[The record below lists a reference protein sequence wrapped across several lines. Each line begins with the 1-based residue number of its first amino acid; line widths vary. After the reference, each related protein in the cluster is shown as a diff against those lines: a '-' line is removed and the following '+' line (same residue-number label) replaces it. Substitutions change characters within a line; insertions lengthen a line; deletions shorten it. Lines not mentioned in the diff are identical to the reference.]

1 MDRFITWIGKALS
14 SNGTPSTKRL
24 GVFLGLSAAFI
35 SVIVVLS
42 ILVGISLNVPS
53 IHYLSV
59 YSYLLD
65 ALNVL
70 IGLMISGGTIGY
82 VATRN
87 NEGNNEN
94 NKERKSE

>member
-1 MDRFITWIGKALS
+1 MSKLFIWLNKALS
-14 SNGTPSTKRL
+14 SNGIPSTKRL
-24 GVFLGLSAAFI
+24 GIFLGLSAAFI

-65 ALNVL
+65 ALNIL

-87 NEGNNEN
+87 KEN
-94 NKERKSE
+94 NKERKIE

>member
-1 MDRFITWIGKALS
+1 MNRLFSWLNKALS
-14 SNGTPSTKRL
+14 SNGIPSTKRL

-35 SVIVVLS
+35 SVIVMLS
-42 ILVGISLNVPS
+42 ILIGISLNVPS

-65 ALNVL
+65 ALNIL

-87 NEGNNEN
+87 NEN
-94 NKERKSE
+94 NKERKIE

>member
-1 MDRFITWIGKALS
+1 MGKLFIWINKALS
-14 SNGTPSTKRL
+14 SNGIPSTKRL

-35 SVIVVLS
+35 SVIVILS
-42 ILVGISLNVPS
+42 ILIGVSLNVPT

-65 ALNVL
+65 ALNIL

-87 NEGNNEN
+87 NEGNEN
-94 NKERKSE
+94 NKERKIE

>member
-1 MDRFITWIGKALS
+1 MSKLFIWLNKALS
-14 SNGTPSTKRL
+14 SNGIPSTKRL
-24 GVFLGLSAAFI
+24 GIFLGLSAAFI

-42 ILVGISLNVPS
+42 ILVGISLNVPTL
-53 IHYLSV
+53 HYLSV

-65 ALNVL
+65 ALNIL

-87 NEGNNEN
+87 NEN
-94 NKERKSE
+94 NKERKIE

>member
-1 MDRFITWIGKALS
+1 VSKLFIWLNKALS
-14 SNGTPSTKRL
+14 SNGIPSTKRL
-24 GVFLGLSAAFI
+24 GIFLGLSAAFI

-42 ILVGISLNVPS
+42 ILVGISLNVPA

-65 ALNVL
+65 ALNIL

-87 NEGNNEN
+87 KEN
-94 NKERKSE
+94 NKERKIE

>member
-1 MDRFITWIGKALS
+1 MEVFKWINKALS
-14 SNGTPSTKRL
+14 SNGIPSTKRL

-35 SVIVVLS
+35 GVIVVLS
-42 ILVGISLNVPS
+42 ILVGISLSVPTV
-53 IHYLSV
+53 HYLSV

-65 ALNVL
+65 ALNIL

-87 NEGNNEN
+87 NEN

>member
-1 MDRFITWIGKALS
+1 VSKLFIWLNKALS
-14 SNGTPSTKRL
+14 SNGIPSTKRL
-24 GVFLGLSAAFI
+24 GIFLGLSAAFI
-35 SVIVVLS
+35 SVLVVLS

-65 ALNVL
+65 ALNIL

-87 NEGNNEN
+87 NEN
-94 NKERKSE
+94 NKERKIE

>member
-1 MDRFITWIGKALS
+1 VSKLFIWLNKALS

-24 GVFLGLSAAFI
+24 GIFLGLSAAFI
-35 SVIVVLS
+35 SVLVVLS

-65 ALNVL
+65 ALNIL

-87 NEGNNEN
+87 KEN
-94 NKERKSE
+94 NKERKIE

>member
-1 MDRFITWIGKALS
+1 MDRFITWTGKALS

-24 GVFLGLSAAFI
+24 GIFLGLSAAFI
-35 SVIVVLS
+35 SVLVVLS

-65 ALNVL
+65 ALNIL

-87 NEGNNEN
+87 NEN
-94 NKERKSE
+94 NKERKIE

>member
-1 MDRFITWIGKALS
+1 MSKLFIWLNKALS
-14 SNGTPSTKRL
+14 SNGIPSTKRL

-35 SVIVVLS
+35 GVIVVLS
-42 ILVGISLNVPS
+42 ILVGISLNVPT

-65 ALNVL
+65 ALNIL

-87 NEGNNEN
+87 NEN
-94 NKERKSE
+94 NKERKIE

>member
-1 MDRFITWIGKALS
+1 MLEWINKALS
-14 SNGTPSTKRL
+14 SDGVSSTKRL

-65 ALNVL
+65 ALNIL

-87 NEGNNEN
+87 NEN
-94 NKERKSE
+94 NKERKIE

>member
-1 MDRFITWIGKALS
+1 MIEWISKALS
-14 SNGTPSTKRL
+14 SNGIPSTKRL

-42 ILVGISLNVPS
+42 ILVGISLNVHT

-65 ALNVL
+65 ALNIL

-87 NEGNNEN
+87 NEGNEN
-94 NKERKSE
+94 NKERKIE

>member
-1 MDRFITWIGKALS
+1 VSKLFIWLNKALS

-24 GVFLGLSAAFI
+24 GIFLGLSAAFI

-42 ILVGISLNVPS
+42 ILVGISLNVPTV
-53 IHYLSV
+53 HYLSV

-65 ALNVL
+65 ALNIL

-87 NEGNNEN
+87 KEN
-94 NKERKSE
+94 NKERKIE

>member
-1 MDRFITWIGKALS
+1 MGKLFIWLNKALS
-14 SNGTPSTKRL
+14 SNGIPSTKRL
-24 GVFLGLSAAFI
+24 GIFLGLSAAFI

-42 ILVGISLNVPS
+42 ILVGISLNVPT

-65 ALNVL
+65 ALNIL

-87 NEGNNEN
+87 NEN

>member
-1 MDRFITWIGKALS
+1 MSKLFIWLNKALS
-14 SNGTPSTKRL
+14 SNGIPSTKRL

-35 SVIVVLS
+35 SVIVILS
-42 ILVGISLNVPS
+42 ILIGVSLNVPTL
-53 IHYLSV
+53 HYLSV

-65 ALNVL
+65 ALNIL

-87 NEGNNEN
+87 SEGNNEN
-94 NKERKSE
+94 NKERKIE

>member
-1 MDRFITWIGKALS
+1 MLEWISKALS
-14 SNGTPSTKRL
+14 SSGVPSTKRL
-24 GVFLGLSAAFI
+24 GIFLGLSAAFI
-35 SVIVVLS
+35 SVIVILS
-42 ILVGISLNVPS
+42 ILIGVSLNVPT

-65 ALNVL
+65 ALNIL

-87 NEGNNEN
+87 NEN
-94 NKERKSE
+94 NKERKIE

>member
-1 MDRFITWIGKALS
+1 MSKLFIWLNKALS
-14 SNGTPSTKRL
+14 SNGIPSTKRL
-24 GVFLGLSAAFI
+24 GIFLGLSAAFI

-42 ILVGISLNVPS
+42 ILVGISLNVPT

-65 ALNVL
+65 ALNIL

-87 NEGNNEN
+87 NEN

>member
-1 MDRFITWIGKALS
+1 MSKLFIWLNKALS
-14 SNGTPSTKRL
+14 SNGIPSTKRL

-42 ILVGISLNVPS
+42 ILVGISLNVPTF
-53 IHYLSV
+53 HYLSV

-65 ALNVL
+65 ALNIL

-87 NEGNNEN
+87 NEN
-94 NKERKSE
+94 NKERKIE

>member
-1 MDRFITWIGKALS
+1 MEVFKWLNKALS
-14 SNGTPSTKRL
+14 SNGIPSTKRL
-24 GVFLGLSAAFI
+24 GVFLGLGAAFI

-42 ILVGISLNVPS
+42 ILVGISLNVPTV
-53 IHYLSV
+53 HYLSV

-65 ALNVL
+65 ALNIL

-87 NEGNNEN
+87 NEN

>member
-1 MDRFITWIGKALS
+1 MLEWISKALS
-14 SNGTPSTKRL
+14 SSGVPSTKRL

-42 ILVGISLNVPS
+42 ILVGISLNVPT
-53 IHYLSV
+53 IHYLSI

-65 ALNVL
+65 ALNIL

-87 NEGNNEN
+87 NEN
-94 NKERKSE
+94 NKERKIE

>member
-1 MDRFITWIGKALS
+1 MLEWISKALS
-14 SNGTPSTKRL
+14 SNGVPSTKRL

-53 IHYLSV
+53 IHYLSI

-65 ALNVL
+65 ALNLL

-87 NEGNNEN
+87 NENT
-94 NKERKSE
+94 KEQ

>member
-1 MDRFITWIGKALS
+1 MGKLLTWLNKALS
-14 SNGTPSTKRL
+14 SNSIPSTKRL
-24 GVFLGLSAAFI
+24 GVFLGLGAAFI

-65 ALNVL
+65 ALNIL

-87 NEGNNEN
+87 SEGNEN
-94 NKERKSE
+94 NKERKIE

>member
-1 MDRFITWIGKALS
+1 MNKLSSWLNKALS

-53 IHYLSV
+53 VHYLSI

-65 ALNVL
+65 ALNIL

-87 NEGNNEN
+87 SEGNNEN
-94 NKERKSE
+94 NKER

>member
-1 MDRFITWIGKALS
+1 LGGDVSKLFIWLNKALS

-24 GVFLGLSAAFI
+24 GIFLGLSAAFI
-35 SVIVVLS
+35 SVLVVLS
-42 ILVGISLNVPS
+42 ILVGISLNVPTV
-53 IHYLSV
+53 HYLSV

-65 ALNVL
+65 ALNIL

-87 NEGNNEN
+87 KEN
-94 NKERKSE
+94 NKERKIE

>member
-1 MDRFITWIGKALS
+1 MGKLFTWLNKALS
-14 SNGTPSTKRL
+14 SNSIPSTKRL
-24 GVFLGLSAAFI
+24 GIFLGLSAAFI
-35 SVIVVLS
+35 SVLVVLS

-59 YSYLLD
+59 YAYLLD
-65 ALNVL
+65 ALNIL

-87 NEGNNEN
+87 SEGNNEN
-94 NKERKSE
+94 NKERKIE

>member
-1 MDRFITWIGKALS
+1 MSKLFIWLNKALS
-14 SNGTPSTKRL
+14 SDGVPSTKRL

-35 SVIVVLS
+35 GVIVVLS
-42 ILVGISLNVPS
+42 ILVGISLSVPT

-65 ALNVL
+65 ALNIL

-87 NEGNNEN
+87 NEN
-94 NKERKSE
+94 NKERKIE

>member
-1 MDRFITWIGKALS
+1 VSKLFIWLNKALS

-24 GVFLGLSAAFI
+24 GIFLGLSAAFI

-65 ALNVL
+65 ALNIL

-87 NEGNNEN
+87 KEN
-94 NKERKSE
+94 NKERKIE

>member
-1 MDRFITWIGKALS
+1 MSKLFIWLNKALS
-14 SNGTPSTKRL
+14 SNGIPSTKRL

-42 ILVGISLNVPS
+42 ILIGVSMNVPS

-65 ALNVL
+65 ALNIL

-87 NEGNNEN
+87 SEGNEN
-94 NKERKSE
+94 SKERKIE

>member
-1 MDRFITWIGKALS
+1 MGKLLIWLNKALS
-14 SNGTPSTKRL
+14 SDGVPSTKRL

-42 ILVGISLNVPS
+42 ILVGISLNVPTV
-53 IHYLSV
+53 HYLSI

-65 ALNVL
+65 ALNIL

-87 NEGNNEN
+87 NEN
-94 NKERKSE
+94 NKERKIE

>member
-1 MDRFITWIGKALS
+1 MEVFKWINKALS
-14 SNGTPSTKRL
+14 SNGIPSTKRL

-35 SVIVVLS
+35 GVIVVLS
-42 ILVGISLNVPS
+42 ILVGISLSVPTV
-53 IHYLSV
+53 HYLSV

-65 ALNVL
+65 ALNIL

-87 NEGNNEN
+87 NEN
-94 NKERKSE
+94 NKERKIE

>member
-1 MDRFITWIGKALS
+1 MGKLFIWLNKALS
-14 SNGTPSTKRL
+14 SNGIPSTKRL
-24 GVFLGLSAAFI
+24 GIFLGLSAAFI

-42 ILVGISLNVPS
+42 ILVGISLNVPT

-65 ALNVL
+65 ALNIL

-87 NEGNNEN
+87 NEN
-94 NKERKSE
+94 NKERKIE

>member
-1 MDRFITWIGKALS
+1 MEVFKWINKALS
-14 SNGTPSTKRL
+14 SNGIPSTKRL
-24 GVFLGLSAAFI
+24 GIFLGLSAAFI

-42 ILVGISLNVPS
+42 ILIGVSLNVPS

-59 YSYLLD
+59 YAYLLD
-65 ALNVL
+65 ALNIL

-87 NEGNNEN
+87 NEGNEN
-94 NKERKSE
+94 NKERKIE

>member
-1 MDRFITWIGKALS
+1 MSKLFIWLNKALS

-24 GVFLGLSAAFI
+24 GIFLGLSAAFI
-35 SVIVVLS
+35 SVLVVLS

-65 ALNVL
+65 ALNIL

-87 NEGNNEN
+87 KEN
-94 NKERKSE
+94 NKERKIGG

>member
-1 MDRFITWIGKALS
+1 MGGDVSKLFIWLNKALS
-14 SNGTPSTKRL
+14 SNGIPSTKRL
-24 GVFLGLSAAFI
+24 GIFLGLSAAFI

-42 ILVGISLNVPS
+42 ILVGISLNVPTV
-53 IHYLSV
+53 HYLSV

-65 ALNVL
+65 ALNIL

-87 NEGNNEN
+87 NEN
-94 NKERKSE
+94 NKERKIE

>member
-1 MDRFITWIGKALS
+1 MSKLFIWLNKALS

-24 GVFLGLSAAFI
+24 GIFLGLSAAFI
-35 SVIVVLS
+35 SVLVVLS

-65 ALNVL
+65 ALNIL

-87 NEGNNEN
+87 KEN
-94 NKERKSE
+94 NKERKIE

>member
-1 MDRFITWIGKALS
+1 MDRFIVWVGKALS
-14 SNGTPSTKRL
+14 SNGIPSTKRL

-42 ILVGISLNVPS
+42 ILVGISLNVPTV
-53 IHYLSV
+53 HYLSI

-65 ALNVL
+65 ALNIL

-87 NEGNNEN
+87 NENS
-94 NKERKSE
+94 KERKIE

>member
-1 MDRFITWIGKALS
+1 LGGDVSKLFIWLNKALS
-14 SNGTPSTKRL
+14 SNGIPSTKRL
-24 GVFLGLSAAFI
+24 GIFLGLSAAFI
-35 SVIVVLS
+35 SVLVVLS

-65 ALNVL
+65 ALNIL

-87 NEGNNEN
+87 NEN
-94 NKERKSE
+94 NKERKIE

>member
-1 MDRFITWIGKALS
+1 MGKLFIWINKALS
-14 SNGTPSTKRL
+14 SNGIPSTKRL

-42 ILVGISLNVPS
+42 ILVGISLNVPI
-53 IHYLSV
+53 IHYLSI

-65 ALNVL
+65 ALNIL

-87 NEGNNEN
+87 NEN